1 MQIDQST
8 SKHSSTEYSLL
19 LGDHCHHESRAQP
32 NLESGFGKQQKI
44 PKSRVDLLF
53 TRRLKKITVA
63 ISKDRNVLLTL
74 AGLLLMT
81 FGQTWVISY
90 TGSVIGGFYQTI
102 VTNNIDGFYDVLWK
116 SVLVVL
122 GSAIFDSSIKYVTE

>member
-1 MQIDQST
+1 V
-8 SKHSSTEYSLL
+8 
-19 LGDHCHHESRAQP
+19 
-32 NLESGFGKQQKI
+32 ESGFAKQHKI

-53 TRRLKKITVA
+53 ARRLKKITMA
-63 ISKDRNVLLTL
+63 ISRDRNVLLTIL
-74 AGLLLMT
+74 GLLLMT

-102 VTNNIDGFYDVLWK
+102 VTSNIDGFYNVLWK

>member
-1 MQIDQST
+1 MQTDTTASE
-8 SKHSSTEYSLL
+8 SHSNEYSVLL
-19 LGDHCHHESRAQP
+19 EHHHHESKAHP
-32 NLESGFGKQQKI
+32 SVESGVAKHKI

-53 TRRLKKITVA
+53 ASRLKKITFA
-63 ISKDRNVLLTL
+63 ISTDRNILLTIL
-74 AGLLLMT
+74 GLLLMT

-102 VTNNIDGFYDVLWK
+102 VTSNIDGFYSVLWK